1 MTQDNANQPIV
12 VEEPHTS
19 DQSPAVQVDP
29 ATDTTTETQ
38 VTESATEEVED
49 EFAEAEEEEETEDA
63 SPNEP
68 AETVT
73 SSPGDSSEST
83 TPSSATLTSA
93 NSEADKDERSELAKQ
108 PYDFDHCTVQIAIQ
122 LLPDDGDVNGRMVVV
137 GVRSHLDTPILRF
150 VRVNEL
156 GTLPPIVNALLDEL
170 KAELPAREQTAREAY
185 EKKKEEKAKRQAT
198 VTASKTARGKKTK
211 ATLSTAPA
219 SPNATTDNRPRPEVQ
234 PTTAPQQQMG
244 LFCDFQRNSRKE

>member
-1 MTQDNANQPIV
+1 
-12 VEEPHTS
+12 
-19 DQSPAVQVDP
+19 
-29 ATDTTTETQ
+29 
-38 VTESATEEVED
+38 
-49 EFAEAEEEEETEDA
+49 
-63 SPNEP
+63 
-68 AETVT
+68 
-73 SSPGDSSEST
+73 
-83 TPSSATLTSA
+83 
-93 NSEADKDERSELAKQ
+93 
-108 PYDFDHCTVQIAIQ
+108 
-122 LLPDDGDVNGRMVVV
+122 MVVV

-198 VTASKTARGKKTK
+198 VTASKIARGKKTK

-244 LFCDFQRNSRKE
+244 LF